1 MNDALLKMVN
11 EGLSKKFKET
21 TTEDYEY
28 FNKYGLDEF
37 IALNYKHSN
46 QISGMNTF
54 VYGNADKKLKSK
66 IDETVN

>member
-1 MNDALLKMVN
+1 MNDELLKIVN

-28 FNKYGLDEF
+28 YNKYGLDEF
-37 IALNYKHSN
+37 ITVNYKHSN
-46 QISGMNTF
+46 QVSNINTF
-54 VYGNADKKLKSK
+54 VYGNADKKLTSK